1 MPINNKLSTLI
12 QLTEVCLNFGTNQVL
27 NAVNFSLKEHQ
38 IIGIVGRNGS
48 GKSSFLKLLAGLLE
62 PDLGKINFKSH
73 TKISYIAQD
82 VSTEIN
88 LSGGETKKLIISQIL
103 EQNPDVLILDE
114 PTNHLDIPAI
124 LELEQTI
131 KDFPG
136 SVLVVSHDRYFLD
149 KITNHLIEVRDGKIF
164 HHPGSYQNYL
174 ENKSQ
179 RLEIEATEEKRRLA
193 FVKRE
198 LSWVRAGV
206 QARSTKDKGRL
217 DRFYEVSD
225 KQPVVEEKELNL
237 ILPKITPLS
246 NKIVNIENIAVSSS
260 NKKIVEGL
268 SFSFQ
273 PQTRLGIVGPNG
285 SGKTTLIK
293 TILGK
298 IQPLSGKIVIGFN
311 TIFNYQDQEK
321 LTLDPD
327 KTPMQEIA
335 NDEERTSFGDTT
347 IATRKYLKSFLFTSS
362 QLQTKISNFSGG
374 ERARLLLAKILKE
387 GGNCIV
393 LDEPTNDLDLE
404 TIKVLEDSL
413 NAFEGVA
420 IIASHDRYFL
430 NQVCNRVLSLEGDG
444 KFTLSTGNYDDLLTK
459 KSLRVDLSGLEKSES
474 DNTVSK
480 GSEKSSKSKISNKH
494 VKINQKRVKVLEKE
508 ITNLEDQIT
517 NLERTFTTTEFY
529 TKKPDK
535 INIKI
540 QQHETLKSQLSKLML
555 EWESLIV

>member
-1 MPINNKLSTLI
+1 MI
-12 QLTEVCLNFGTNQVL
+12 QLTEVSLNFGTKRVL

-48 GKSSFLKLLAGLLE
+48 GKSSFLKLIAGQLE

-73 TKISYIAQD
+73 TKICYIAQD
-82 VSTEIN
+82 VTADSN

-103 EQNPDVLILDE
+103 EENPDVLILDE

-124 LELEQTI
+124 LELERTI
-131 KDFPG
+131 KNFPG

-149 KITNHLIEVRDGKIF
+149 KVSNQLIEVREGKIF
-164 HHPGSYQNYL
+164 NHAGSYQNYL
-174 ENKSQ
+174 ENKSL
-179 RLEIEATEEKRRLA
+179 RLEIETTEEKRRLA

-206 QARSTKDKGRL
+206 RARSTKDKGRL
-217 DRFYEVSD
+217 DRFYEVSNM
-225 KQPVVEEKELNL
+225 QAIVEENELNL

-246 NKIVNIENIAVSSS
+246 NKIINLEDITIASN

-273 PQTRLGIVGPNG
+273 PKTRLGIVGPNG

-298 IQPLSGKIVIGFN
+298 IQPYSGKIVIGFN

-321 LTLDPD
+321 LTLNPD
-327 KTPMQEIA
+327 NTAMQEIA
-335 NDEERTSFGDTT
+335 NDDERTTFGETT
-347 IATRKYLKSFLFTSS
+347 IATRKYLKSFLFTSN
-362 QLQTKISNFSGG
+362 QFQTKISNFSGG
-374 ERARLLLAKILKE
+374 EKARLLLAKILKE

-413 NAFEGVA
+413 IAFEGVA

-430 NQVCNRVLSLEGDG
+430 NKVCNQVLSLEGDG
-444 KFTLSTGNYDDLLTK
+444 KFILSTGNYDALLAK
-459 KSLRVDLSGLEKSES
+459 KSMREDLSDLQMLEST
-474 DNTVSK
+474 NTVAQENKESL
-480 GSEKSSKSKISNKH
+480 KSKISNKQI
-494 VKINQKRVKVLEKE
+494 KINQKKVKVLEKE
-508 ITNLEDQIT
+508 ITNLEDQIA

-535 INIKI
+535 INLKI
-540 QQHETLKSQLSKLML
+540 QQHETLKSDLSKLMN
-555 EWESLIV
+555 EWEALIV